1 MAFVLGED
9 IDQEIRVAFQSDTP
23 HTLDQDDE
31 IKNKFK
37 EHKIFLLKH
46 LNRKWDVSSL
56 ETYISQRI
64 IPRGLRDRIVHL
76 HTDTFLPKW
85 KELCIDHG
93 LAVMGLIVQEEKL
106 QLISIQQQIQVS
118 AQGLEQLK
126 DQEEF
131 TRQNYQLKK
140 EIEKAQLNL
149 KITKQ
154 GKYRRD
160 VADFK
165 KNKIFDLTIHRG
177 RSKSKGHGPR
187 PQSRQRRNKSHSDTE
202 EQGIKSVIFLD
213 QQWEEQENI
222 PTQSQK
228 SIPKKS
234 RTSKT
239 TQERTHTRSQK
250 K

>member
-37 EHKIFLLKH
+37 EHNFFLLKH

-56 ETYISQRI
+56 ETYISQQI

-85 KELCIDHG
+85 EELCIDHS

-118 AQGLEQLK
+118 AQGLEELK

-177 RSKSKGHGPR
+177 RSKSKGR

-213 QQWEEQENI
+213 QQGEEQENI